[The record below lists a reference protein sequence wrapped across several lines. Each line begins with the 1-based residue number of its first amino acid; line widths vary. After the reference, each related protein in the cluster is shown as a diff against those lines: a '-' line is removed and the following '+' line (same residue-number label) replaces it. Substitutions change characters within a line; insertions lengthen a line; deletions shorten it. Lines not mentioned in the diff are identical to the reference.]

1 MHYKGLIIEELG
13 IKAKP
18 IGDNN
23 KNIIETLMFYD
34 DELHEISCD
43 LVHERLEEH
52 FKLEPEDVFI
62 KV

>member
-1 MHYKGLIIEELG
+1 MHYKGLIIEEPG

-43 LVHERLEEH
+43 LVHERLEET
-52 FKLEPEDVFI
+52 F
-62 KV
+62 

>member
-1 MHYKGLIIEELG
+1 
-13 IKAKP
+13 
-18 IGDNN
+18 
-23 KNIIETLMFYD
+23 MFYD